1 MSGVR
6 LPDGFLEEL
15 KARLRPSDVIGR
27 TVKLQR
33 RGKEW
38 VGLSPF
44 TNEKT
49 PSFYVNDQKG
59 IFKDFS
65 SGMGGDVIK
74 FVQETERL
82 DFMEAVARLADEAG
96 LDLPKATPEEAQRE
110 GRRTRLKAAC
120 AEAANW
126 FEARLHGQA
135 GLEAQSYLRDRRG
148 LGPDAWRRWRLGHA
162 PNDWRQLREHM
173 LQKGF
178 TDEELADAGLVRRS
192 DKGGEPYDVFRNRI
206 MFPIAD
212 GVGDIVAFGGRAL
225 DPEDKAKYLNS
236 PETELFHKSR
246 LVYNLKKAREALGY
260 GERGGLIV
268 CEGYMDVIA
277 LGEAGFGNA
286 VAPLGTALTEAQLAL
301 IWRAGP
307 DPVMC
312 FDGDVAGLR
321 AAHRAVELAL
331 PHLQPDRSVYFCLLP
346 EGRDPDDVLRQ
357 PGGRDHMAARLGEAI
372 ALSEMLW
379 RRERD
384 AEPLDTPERQAGL
397 EDRLQK
403 AAARIQHAG
412 VRAAYERSLRQRMRD
427 HFFAM
432 RRERQGERLAGRR
445 GGPEGARNASRSG
458 LTGDADAR
466 LRMSPKV
473 RGLGLLV
480 RAANN
485 PHLIDHH
492 GETLAEARF
501 PDPDIAAAR
510 DALFDLYDR
519 SEALDRV
526 HLSAHL
532 RQSGKERVA
541 RLLDEYPDPPTI
553 QPGSAEAR
561 EWLIALEQYAAAG
574 RADRPDGPGPCGED
588 AFATLEDARWRYQ
601 RAAER
606 RARQIRM
613 SEAAQDADRTDQG
626 SGT

>member
-27 TVKLQR
+27 KVKLQR

-65 SGMGGDVIK
+65 SGLGGDIIK

-82 DFMEAVARLADEAG
+82 EFMEAVAQLAEEAG
-96 LDLPKATPEEAQRE
+96 LELPRATPEEAARE
-110 GRRTRLKAAC
+110 DRRTRLKRAC
-120 AEAANW
+120 AEAADW
-126 FEARLHGQA
+126 FEARLHGKTGLAAQA
-135 GLEAQSYLRDRRG
+135 YLRDRRG

-162 PNDWRQLREHM
+162 PDDWRQLRGHM

-178 TDEELADAGLVRRS
+178 TDDELTAAGLVRRS
-192 DKGGEPYDVFRNRI
+192 EKGGEPYDVFRNRI

-212 GVGDIVAFGGRAL
+212 AAGDIVAFGGRAL
-225 DPEDKAKYLNS
+225 DPDDKAKYLNS

-246 LVYNLKKAREALGY
+246 LIYNFKKAREALGY

-286 VAPLGTALTEAQLAL
+286 VAPLGTALTDAQLAL

-312 FDGDVAGLR
+312 FDGDGAGLR

-331 PHLQPDRSVYFCLLP
+331 PHLLPDRSVYFCLLP
-346 EGRDPDDVLRQ
+346 EGQDPDDVLRQ
-357 PGGRDHMAARLGEAI
+357 PRGRDEMATRLGEAI

-384 AEPLDTPERQAGL
+384 AEPLDTPEREAGL

-403 AAARIQHAG
+403 AAARIEHAG

-427 HFFAM
+427 HFFDL
-432 RRERQGERLAGRR
+432 RRRRQGGGKAARDGGRHSQRAAGERGL
-445 GGPEGARNASRSG
+445 RSS
-458 LTGDADAR
+458 A
-466 LRMSPKV
+466 KV

-485 PHLIDHH
+485 PHLVDHH

-519 SEALDRV
+519 GEALDRL

-532 RQSGKERVA
+532 RQSGKERAA

-574 RADRPDGPGPCGED
+574 RADSPDGPGPGGEN

-613 SEAAQDADRTDQG
+613 SEAAQDADRTDQN